1 MAAYSPLV
9 AEGSARMSAEV
20 QPVPETEAGAQAR
33 RLAETIETVI
43 EGKPEVVRLSV
54 ATLLARGH
62 LLFEDVPGTGKTT
75 LSKALARA
83 IDCRFGRVQATS
95 DLLPSDVVGIT
106 VLDPKSGE
114 FSFHRGPVFTNI
126 LLVDEVNRATPRTQS
141 SLLEAMAER
150 QVTVDRQTYPLE
162 DPFFVIATQNP
173 AEQVGTYYLPE
184 SQMDR
189 FAVRIEMGYPSPE
202 SEAEV
207 LRARDRGHDPLADL
221 EPVCSAADLV
231 EMQRQAREVK
241 VADAVQQYLLALVAG
256 TRDRK
261 GVLTGVSTRGA
272 LTFQSLCQ
280 AFAYLAGRDHVTPDD
295 VKHLAVPCLAHRLLL
310 GSRLRSSRD
319 DQEDVIRNLLDEVPC
334 P

>member
-1 MAAYSPLV
+1 MI
-9 AEGSARMSAEV
+9 
-20 QPVPETEAGAQAR
+20 AGKEDVLQV
-33 RLAETIETVI
+33 T
-43 EGKPEVVRLSV
+43 V
-54 ATLLARGH
+54 ATMLSRGH
-62 LLFEDVPGTGKTT
+62 ALLEDVPGVGKTT
-75 LSKALARA
+75 LAKSLAKSVA
-83 IDCRFGRVQATS
+83 CDFGRVQATS

-106 VLDPKSGE
+106 VLAAEGGD
-114 FSFHRGPVFTNI
+114 FVFHRGPIFTNV
-126 LLVDEVNRATPRTQS
+126 LLMDEINRATPRTQS
-141 SLLEAMAER
+141 CLLEAMAER